1 MQKFIK
7 FAKIYTCKSF
17 YQKGQDCRL
26 AESMFC
32 IFGMKSSP
40 ASSSSDFLL
49 FQKSNLSLWEK
60 NISSSEEKR
69 N

>member
-49 FQKSNLSLWEK
+49 FQKSNLSL
-60 NISSSEEKR
+60 
-69 N
+69 